1 MRMPPFNSA
10 PDRKFVGCGTA
21 QHSQTRSRTLAS
33 LALAIALLP
42 GLTATAAETPWGHA
56 HAVKQAYA
64 KQKIVYDVTVDS
76 ESAMR
81 SVISRAMLL
90 ADLNGS
96 DPFDSK
102 VVIVLHGNEIPF
114 FAIKNYP
121 KYREL
126 MQRAQ
131 SATLSGVIE
140 FRMCRLA
147 AEFHGFNPED
157 IHGFVTL
164 VPMADAEIV
173 RLQQEGYAYM
183 R

>member
-1 MRMPPFNSA
+1 MSPVAFPPPPAATACTALDALRRA
-10 PDRKFVGCGTA
+10 PARRAWIAGLLLAGLLPAGWAHASEAPWGTA
-21 QHSQTRSRTLAS
+21 R
-33 LALAIALLP
+33 
-42 GLTATAAETPWGHA
+42 
-56 HAVKQAYA
+56 AVEQRYA
-64 KQKIVYDVTVDS
+64 GQKVVYDVTVGS
-76 ESAMR
+76 EAAMR

-102 VVIVLHGNEIPF
+102 VVVVLHGNEIPF
-114 FAIKNYP
+114 FAIRNYP
-121 KYREL
+121 QYREL

-131 SATLSGVIE
+131 GATLAGVIE

-147 AEFHGFNPED
+147 AQSRGFGAAD
-157 IHGFVTL
+157 FHGFVTL

-173 RLQQEGYAYM
+173 RLQQAGYAYM

>member
-1 MRMPPFNSA
+1 MP
-10 PDRKFVGCGTA
+10 TA
-21 QHSQTRSRTLAS
+21 LKCIIPSTPHRLTRARLLAS
-33 LALAIALLP
+33 LLLATLLLP
-42 GLTATAAETPWGHA
+42 GLATSASPDAPWGHA
-56 HAVKQAYA
+56 KAVQQTYA
-64 KQKIVYDVTVDS
+64 KQKVVYDVTVGTD
-76 ESAMR
+76 EKMR
-81 SVISRAMLL
+81 GVISRAMLL

-102 VVIVLHGNEIPF
+102 IVILLHGNEIPF
-114 FAIKNYP
+114 FAIKNHA

-131 SATLSGVIE
+131 GATLSGVIE

-157 IHGFVTL
+157 IHGFITL

>member
-1 MRMPPFNSA
+1 MRAM
-10 PDRKFVGCGTA
+10 
-21 QHSQTRSRTLAS
+21 LI
-33 LALAIALLP
+33 LML
-42 GLTATAAETPWGHA
+42 ATALIPAPVSAAGAEAPWGRA
-56 HAVKQAYA
+56 KAVEQSYA
-64 KQKIVYDVTVDS
+64 KQKVVYDVAVDS
-76 ESAMR
+76 ESAVR
-81 SVISRAMLL
+81 SVISRAQLL

-96 DPFDSK
+96 DPFDTN
-102 VVIVLHGNEIPF
+102 VVIVLHGDEIPF
-114 FAIKNYP
+114 FAVKNLARH
-121 KYREL
+121 REL

-131 SATLSGVIE
+131 SATLAGLIE

-147 AEFHGFNPED
+147 AEGHGFKPGD

>member
-1 MRMPPFNSA
+1 MPPIAF
-10 PDRKFVGCGTA
+10 PYPPTA
-21 QHSQTRSRTLAS
+21 FAALRTPAARQVSLAS
-33 LALAIALLP
+33 LLVAGLLAGWAH
-42 GLTATAAETPWGHA
+42 ASEAPWGTA
-56 HAVKQAYA
+56 RAVEQRYA
-64 KQKIVYDVTVDS
+64 GQKVVYDVTVGS
-76 ESAMR
+76 EAAMR

-102 VVIVLHGNEIPF
+102 VVVVLHGNEIPF
-114 FAIKNYP
+114 FAIRNFP
-121 KYREL
+121 QYREL

-131 SATLSGVIE
+131 GATLSGVIE

-147 AEFHGFNPED
+147 AQSKGFDAGDFHGF
-157 IHGFVTL
+157 ITL

-173 RLQQEGYAYM
+173 RLQQAGYAYM

>member
-1 MRMPPFNSA
+1 MHPNALHPPSARRASA
-10 PDRKFVGCGTA
+10 PAA
-21 QHSQTRSRTLAS
+21 QAWA
-33 LALAIALLP
+33 ALAGLLLAAALLP
-42 GLTATAAETPWGHA
+42 DFAQASEAPWGHA
-56 HAVKQAYA
+56 RAVEQAYGR
-64 KQKIVYDVTVDS
+64 QKVVYDVTTGS
-76 ESAMR
+76 EATMR
-81 SVISRAMLL
+81 GVISRAMLL

-96 DPFDSK
+96 DPFDSRI
-102 VVIVLHGNEIPF
+102 VILLHGNEIPF
-114 FAIKNYP
+114 FSIRNYP
-121 KYREL
+121 KYRDL

-131 SATLSGVIE
+131 SATQSGIIE

-147 AEFHGFNPED
+147 AGMHGFQPED

>member
-1 MRMPPFNSA
+1 MRSIPLDTDPGVRHRPASLRM
-10 PDRKFVGCGTA
+10 
-21 QHSQTRSRTLAS
+21 LAS
-33 LALAIALLP
+33 MLAAIALQP
-42 GLTATAAETPWGHA
+42 GLTTAAPEAPWG
-56 HAVKQAYA
+56 QARTVTQTYA
-64 KQKIVYDVTVDS
+64 KQKVVYDVTVGNEAS
-76 ESAMR
+76 MR

-90 ADLNGS
+90 ADFNGS

-102 VVIVLHGNEIPF
+102 IVIVLHGNEIPF

-131 SATLSGVIE
+131 GATLSGVIE

-147 AEFHGFNPED
+147 AESHGLEPED
-157 IHGFVTL
+157 IHGFITL

-173 RLQQEGYAYM
+173 RLQQAGYAYM

>member
-1 MRMPPFNSA
+1 M
-10 PDRKFVGCGTA
+10 
-21 QHSQTRSRTLAS
+21 LAGLL
-33 LALAIALLP
+33 LAATLLP
-42 GLTATAAETPWGHA
+42 EPARAADAPWGHA
-56 HAVKQAYA
+56 KAVKQTYA
-64 KQKIVYDVTVDS
+64 KQKVVYDVTVGS

-90 ADLNGS
+90 ADFNGS

-114 FAIKNYP
+114 FAIKHYP

-131 SATLSGVIE
+131 GATLSGVIE

-147 AEFHGFNPED
+147 AESHGFKPADFHGF
-157 IHGFVTL
+157 ITL
-164 VPMADAEIV
+164 VPMADTEIV

>member
-1 MRMPPFNSA
+1 M
-10 PDRKFVGCGTA
+10 
-21 QHSQTRSRTLAS
+21 LAGLL
-33 LALAIALLP
+33 LAATALLLP
-42 GLTATAAETPWGHA
+42 EPARAAEAPWDHA
-56 HAVKQAYA
+56 KAVKQTYA
-64 KQKIVYDVTVDS
+64 KQKVVYDVTVGS

-90 ADLNGS
+90 ADFNGS

-114 FAIKNYP
+114 FAIRNYP

-131 SATLSGVIE
+131 GATLSGVIE

-147 AEFHGFNPED
+147 AESHGFEPADFHGF
-157 IHGFVTL
+157 ITL
-164 VPMADAEIV
+164 VPMADTEIV

>member
-1 MRMPPFNSA
+1 MIRTALFSTLLLFAAMATQAA
-10 PDRKFVGCGTA
+10 PEA
-21 QHSQTRSRTLAS
+21 
-33 LALAIALLP
+33 
-42 GLTATAAETPWGHA
+42 PWGRA
-56 HAVKQAYA
+56 KSVEQTYA
-64 KQKIVYDVTVDS
+64 KQRVVYDVAVGA

-81 SVISRAMLL
+81 SVISRAQLL
-90 ADLNGS
+90 LGLNGS
-96 DPFDSK
+96 DPFENK

-114 FAIKNYP
+114 FAIKNLFE
-121 KYREL
+121 YRDL

-131 SATLSGVIE
+131 GATLSGLVE

-147 AEFHGFNPED
+147 AEGFGLKAED